1 MLHQI
6 SIYLTLSLNKFYQKS
21 ARKSTA
27 SGITHEKP
35 SDVVILF
42 APREEERGSDKQC
55 ERFGHGDG
63 EPDAVDT
70 KKLRQDQDRGDLN
83 DERAQERN
91 ERAGCAI
98 VEPREKRRT
107 EDIETAD
114 EE

>member
-35 SDVVILF
+35 SDVVILS
-42 APREEERGSDKQC
+42 APREEERGSDDQC

-63 EPDAVDT
+63 EPDAVDAEKFWQ
-70 KKLRQDQDRGDLN
+70 KKLRRCF
-83 DERAQERN
+83 RIIKRN
-91 ERAGCAI
+91 
-98 VEPREKRRT
+98 PPLSLPLKRQRKKMT
-107 EDIETAD
+107 S
-114 EE
+114 

>member
-35 SDVVILF
+35 SDVVILS
-42 APREEERGSDKQC
+42 APREEERRGDKQG

-63 EPDAVDT
+63 EPDAVDAEKFWQ
-70 KKLRQDQDRGDLN
+70 KKHRGDLN
-83 DERAQERN
+83 DERAQKGD
-91 ERAGCAI
+91 ERAGCAV
-98 VEPREKRRT
+98 VEAGEKRRT

-114 EE
+114 KE

>member
-35 SDVVILF
+35 SDVVILS
-42 APREEERGSDKQC
+42 APREEERRGDEQG

-70 KKLRQDQDRGDLN
+70 KKLRQDQDRGDLD
-83 DERAQERN
+83 DERAQERD
-91 ERAGCAI
+91 ERAGRAV
-98 VEPREKRRT
+98 VEPRKKR
-107 EDIETAD
+107 
-114 EE
+114 

>member
-1 MLHQI
+1 MV
-6 SIYLTLSLNKFYQKS
+6 FFS
-21 ARKSTA
+21 A
-27 SGITHEKP
+27 
-35 SDVVILF
+35 
-42 APREEERGSDKQC
+42 EEEQRSRNEQR

-63 EPDAVDT
+63 EPDAVDAEKFWQ
-70 KKLRQDQDRGDLN
+70 KKHRDDLK